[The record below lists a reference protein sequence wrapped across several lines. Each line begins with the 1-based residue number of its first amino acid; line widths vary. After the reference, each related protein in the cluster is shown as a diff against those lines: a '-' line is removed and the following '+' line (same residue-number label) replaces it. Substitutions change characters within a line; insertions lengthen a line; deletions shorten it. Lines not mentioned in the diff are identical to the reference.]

1 MRHNCSATHDSAA
14 CNEKWNDRPV
24 NENILCDL
32 AVSHHTLAWFGFAA
46 SHVLRGDGASL
57 VLLRG
62 RGGLV
67 LGLPDDGALLP
78 SVPGARR
85 RRRPG
90 GERLRHGLLHRR
102 PDSLRAPPVLH
113 VRAGTLVEGGWHSAA

>member
-32 AVSHHTLAWFGFAA
+32 AVSHPTLASIGFA
-46 SHVLRGDGASL
+46 SHVRGDGASL
-57 VLLRG
+57 VLHRG
-62 RGGLV
+62 RGGGLV
-67 LGLPDDGALLP
+67 LLGLPDDGALLP

-113 VRAGTLVEGGWHSAA
+113 VRAGTLVKGGWHSAA